1 MLTSE
6 TLRAVSVGHNHCIG
20 LTISAPHDTFLLDS
34 LFIWEKRCHPDPVSL
49 PCNVF
54 MNYNSILN
62 KNLITWN
69 ENKLSLI
76 WIRLF
81 WFGCIVFW
89 IFYFDQRNLTKVVVL
104 CSLEILIDC
113 ALSCCNNT
121 WILMNCDIPLKCF
134 NSAFLTMYYVFYL
147 MFQNLLCIVV
157 CLSSTGF
164 QESLNWIEL

>member
-1 MLTSE
+1 MHWS
-6 TLRAVSVGHNHCIG
+6 HNFSTTWHI
-20 LTISAPHDTFLLDS
+20 
-34 LFIWEKRCHPDPVSL
+34 FIKFFIYLVKEMSSWSRL

-62 KNLITWN
+62 KNLFTWN

-104 CSLEILIDC
+104 SSLEILIDC
-113 ALSCCNNT
+113 ALSCCNNI

-134 NSAFLTMYYVFYL
+134 NNAFLTMYFVFYL
-147 MFQNLLCIVV
+147 MFQNLVCIVV

-164 QESLNWIEL
+164 QESLNWIELEDR